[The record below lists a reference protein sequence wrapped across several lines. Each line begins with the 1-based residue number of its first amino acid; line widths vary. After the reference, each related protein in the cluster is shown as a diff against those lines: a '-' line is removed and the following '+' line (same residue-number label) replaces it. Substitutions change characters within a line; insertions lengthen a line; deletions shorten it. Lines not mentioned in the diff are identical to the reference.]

1 MCGKRQYNKPT
12 RGKKMDTENNDLP
25 LLFTEF
31 SARDIERLIP
41 DDIENMSCNEIAEMV
56 KRSYQTFGE

>member
-1 MCGKRQYNKPT
+1 
-12 RGKKMDTENNDLP
+12 MDTENNDLP